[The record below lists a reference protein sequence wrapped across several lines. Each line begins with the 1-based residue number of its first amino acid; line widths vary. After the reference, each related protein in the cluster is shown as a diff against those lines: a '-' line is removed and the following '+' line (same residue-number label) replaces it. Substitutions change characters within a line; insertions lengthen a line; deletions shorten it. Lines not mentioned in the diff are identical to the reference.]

1 MRSKRERLV
10 NGSQDVLQE
19 RPPAKDLGRFLSK
32 PEVRKTDESKFK
44 QESDPKKK
52 QKSCPFNPDL
62 KCEDCRLWVKVP
74 YGDGKRDC
82 AFILAAVR

>member
-1 MRSKRERLV
+1 M
-10 NGSQDVLQE
+10 
-19 RPPAKDLGRFLSK
+19 
-32 PEVRKTDESKFK
+32 DESKFK

-74 YGDGKRDC
+74 YRDGKRDC
-82 AFILAAVR
+82 AFVLSAVR

>member
-1 MRSKRERLV
+1 M
-10 NGSQDVLQE
+10 
-19 RPPAKDLGRFLSK
+19 
-32 PEVRKTDESKFK
+32 DESKFK

-62 KCEDCRLWVKVP
+62 KCEDCRLWIEVP
-74 YGDGKRDC
+74 LKYLYGAGKMGC